1 MENSYIWSINGYEF
15 EVDMEDAET
24 ADRYL
29 AALKVLENARNT
41 EVNSISEKIRTYCK
55 TFREFYDTFLGEG
68 TSEKIFSGVKDNSRK
83 YDEVFESLLDV
94 ISRQRVESEGRMSG
108 IAQRYAPKR
117 RLK

>member
-1 MENSYIWSINGYEF
+1 MENNYIWSINGCEF

-29 AALKVLENARNT
+29 SALKVFENARDT
-41 EVNSISEKIRTYCK
+41 ETNSISEKIRTYCRIC
-55 TFREFYDTFLGEG
+55 REFYDTFLGEG
-68 TSEKIFSGVKDNSRK
+68 TSEKIFSGINDNSRK

-94 ISRQRVESEGRMSG
+94 ISRQRVESEGRMSK